1 MMQVPKSH
9 PRYVSL
15 LLREKIIEG
24 WKEGVVAD
32 AGLLAHGRGEAF
44 DYLIGEST
52 QPFAILAMKHALNRM
67 LNAKNSVISVNGNV
81 CALCANEIVELA
93 KATNSKLEI
102 NLFYRTEARVQKIA
116 EKLRKAGA
124 VEIYGVNPDARIPGL
139 EHARALCSKKG
150 MYAADVVFVP
160 LEDGDRV
167 EALKKMGKFVI
178 ALDLNPLSRTAR
190 SADVTIVDNV
200 VRAVPKMLEMLKSG
214 ENLEVKEYDNNAVLR
229 DARQR
234 IWEVLSKL

>member
-1 MMQVPKSH
+1 MEIPKSH

-15 LLREKIIEG
+15 LLRERIIEG
-24 WKEGVVAD
+24 WKEGIVAD

-44 DYLIGEST
+44 DYLIGEIT
-52 QPFAILAMKHALNRM
+52 QPFALHAMKVALHHM

-81 CALCANEIVELA
+81 CALCAGDIVKLA
-93 KATNSKLEI
+93 RATNSKLEI

-116 EKLRKAGA
+116 EKLREAGA
-124 VEIYGVNPDARIPGL
+124 EKIFGVNPDARIPGL
-139 EHARALCSKKG
+139 EHLRALCSRDG
-150 MYAADVVFVP
+150 MYTADVVFVP

-190 SADVTIVDNV
+190 SADVTIVDNL
-200 VRAVPKMLEMLKSG
+200 VRAVPKMVEIVKSG
-214 ENLEVKEYDNNAVLR
+214 EKLEIEGYDNGAILG
-229 DARQR
+229 AAKKK
-234 IWEVLSKL
+234 IWEVLSEH